1 MQFNWNSDYIFSTKI
16 RHSDWRYSNVWRNYT
31 KLRVS
36 NHILNIE
43 KGRHNKIPK
52 ELRFCPFCPNQI
64 ESEIH
69 FLIECNSYKEPRQ
82 DFMQIMTDNRP
93 SLTYYTTTEKFLHI
107 LSEEFAPLTAK
118 FVHNC
123 FSIREFLIAN
133 HRNEI

>member
-1 MQFNWNSDYIFSTKI
+1 MVGENFEFYTSQMAIKAFKLSTMVEEKFEIYFSQM
-16 RHSDWRYSNVWRNYT
+16 
-31 KLRVS
+31 
-36 NHILNIE
+36 
-43 KGRHNKIPK
+43 GRHNKIPK

-107 LSEEFAPLTAK
+107 LSEEFAPFTAK